1 MKNLIFLGGY
11 SQWAKSSKK
20 QSEGVRFC
28 IRHSI
33 YSAILSKINTLLQ
46 TAFSAIFP
54 TGLAQNK
61 HSRQVAMSNDTL
73 WGKHNFF

>member
-28 IRHSI
+28 
-33 YSAILSKINTLLQ
+33 
-46 TAFSAIFP
+46 
-54 TGLAQNK
+54 
-61 HSRQVAMSNDTL
+61 
-73 WGKHNFF
+73 